1 MADNEEQSA
10 RGPVP
15 PYGPAIWDAAKRGDL
30 HEMEH
35 IAEAARLALARG
47 AQQEGLQIESTASKA
62 YGHFHD
68 VAAHEVAGV
77 REALTHLEGK
87 IHELRQGQRN
97 PQDYAERPPAAPR
110 EDPEAQKAQAAQ
122 PPPGTEQPPQ
132 GQTPQQ

>member
-30 HEMEH
+30 QEMEH
-35 IAEAARLALARG
+35 IADAARLALARG
-47 AQQEGLQIESTASKA
+47 AQEEGIKIEATASRA

-68 VAAHEVAGV
+68 VAAHEVVAV

-87 IHELRQGQRN
+87 IHELRSGQRGGEGYAAR
-97 PQDYAERPPAAPR
+97 PQSAPR
-110 EDPEAQKAQAAQ
+110 EDPQAQQAQQAQ
-122 PPPGTEQPPQ
+122 PPGGQPPQ